1 MVSRDQLVRLSTLF
15 VILMLA
21 VPSSRAED
29 EQDLD
34 SEDEEETE
42 QVLDPRLFLILPSGA
57 GNLLNVN
64 TTGALLAL
72 LGAASL
78 LSALGF
84 LIYHIVS
91 SKLMAYKGQ
100 SSYGGYSSGGGYGGS
115 GGFGG
120 GGSYGGAGMGGLSSY
135 GSGGSYGYARYP
147 CGPLLQCHPSSK
159 SKNVFS

>member
-1 MVSRDQLVRLSTLF
+1 MVWRDQLLTLSLTL
-15 VILMLA
+15 VLLLA
-21 VPSSRAED
+21 MTSSSRASD
-29 EQDLD
+29 DLD
-34 SEDEEETE
+34 DEEETE
-42 QVLDPRLFLILPSGA
+42 EQVMDPRLFLILPSGA

-100 SSYGGYSSGGGYGGS
+100 SSYGGGYSSGGYGS
-115 GGFGG
+115 S
-120 GGSYGGAGMGGLSSY
+120 GGSYGGAGGSYGGAGLSSY
-135 GSGGSYGYARYP
+135 GASSGGSYGYAR
-147 CGPLLQCHPSSK
+147 
-159 SKNVFS
+159 

>member
-1 MVSRDQLVRLSTLF
+1 MVRRDQLLTLSLTL
-15 VILMLA
+15 VLLLA
-21 VPSSRAED
+21 MCTSSSRAD
-29 EQDLD
+29 DLD
-34 SEDEEETE
+34 DEEETE
-42 QVLDPRLFLILPSGA
+42 EQVMDPRLFLILPSGA

-100 SSYGGYSSGGGYGGS
+100 SSYGGGYSSGGYGSSGGSYGGA
-115 GGFGG
+115 G
-120 GGSYGGAGMGGLSSY
+120 GGSYGGAGLSSY
-135 GSGGSYGYARYP
+135 GASSGGSYGYAR
-147 CGPLLQCHPSSK
+147 
-159 SKNVFS
+159 